1 MAKRSLW
8 NPRTWFQESTPDQS
22 VTYKEK
28 EKVIDDTVVSPG
40 RVSVPNDHKFLTKTV
55 LQGLT
60 NLVTPSYRQDL
71 IPIIRDLY
79 KINPDMS
86 IALQDTFKLANTGH
100 IIKFPNNSDKEASRM
115 REHLETVSK
124 KWSRYTAGIDGLVN
138 RMIAQAM
145 VGGAISIEGVPNKEL
160 TGISTVLFVNP
171 EDIRFER
178 EADGV
183 YQPYQIN
190 KYRGGNGKPQ
200 YIKLNPITYT
210 YVGTYNDTDEPYGIP
225 PFLAA
230 LDSIKTQHDMRIN
243 FKEIMEIMGMVGFL
257 EAKMEKPARKANE
270 SDMAYLARLK
280 KTLKDLKVNLRDGM
294 KDGIVTG
301 YIDDHEFKL
310 NSTSA
315 SLQNLDVPWKMN
327 QQSVANGLGV
337 SSSLIGVQQNQTEGG
352 AGIALSKLIS
362 QLKNIQSM
370 VKFVLEFLYN
380 LELTLAGMPNKGVVV
395 EFGTSTISDEI
406 KVQQAQ
412 EYKIKNIIA
421 KYNQG
426 IISQEQAAWEL
437 GYTRADKSEPR
448 IPMDA
453 ESAVSTPDRKREAD
467 KDKSDRK
474 GRDKE
479 KSNPKR
485 ADQDSRPR

>member
-1 MAKRSLW
+1 MPNKRNIWSRL
-8 NPRTWFQESTPDQS
+8 FQRAPAEDSPA
-22 VTYKEK
+22 YKEP
-28 EKVIDDTVVSPG
+28 EKVIDGTVVSPG
-40 RVSVPNDHKFLTKTV
+40 RVSVPNDSPELTVRK

-60 NLVTPSYRQDL
+60 NLITPSYRQDL
-71 IPIIRDLY
+71 IPLIRDLY
-79 KINPDMS
+79 KINPDVS
-86 IALQDTFKLANTGH
+86 IALQDMFKLSNTAH
-100 IIKFPNNSDKEASRM
+100 RIDFPNNTTEEARKMRLHLREASKR
-115 REHLETVSK
+115 
-124 KWSRYTAGIDGLVN
+124 WSRYSAGMPGLIN
-138 RMIAQAM
+138 RMICQIM
-145 VGGAISIEGVPNKEL
+145 VGGALSTEAVPNTDL
-160 TGISTVLFVNP
+160 TGLSTILFINP

-178 EADGV
+178 ENNGV

-190 KYRGGNGKPQ
+190 RFKGTNDKPQ
-200 YIKLNPITYT
+200 YIKLNTATYI
-210 YVGTYNDTDEPYGIP
+210 YVGMYNDTDEPYGIP

-270 SDMAYLARLK
+270 SDGAYRARLSK
-280 KTLKDLKVNLRDGM
+280 ILRDLKVNLRDGM

-315 SLQNLDVPWKMN
+315 SLENLDVPWKMN

-337 SSSLIGVQQNQTEGG
+337 NSSLIGVQQNNTEGG

-362 QLKNIQSM
+362 QLQNIQM
-370 VKFVLEFLYN
+370 VIKFALEFYYS
-380 LELTLAGMPNKGVVV
+380 LELQLAGMPNKGVEVV
-395 EFGTSTISDEI
+395 FSTSTISDEI

-412 EYKIKNIIA
+412 EYKIKNVIA

-426 IISQEQAAWEL
+426 LISQEQAAWEL
-437 GYTRADKSEPR
+437 GYTRPDQPEPR
-448 IPMDA
+448 VVEDA
-453 ESAVSTPDRKREAD
+453 DDAINTPNRKREAD

-474 GRDKE
+474 TRDK
-479 KSNPKR
+479 NNPMPKR
-485 ADQDSRPR
+485 KDQDARPR

>member
-1 MAKRSLW
+1 MPNKRNIWSRL
-8 NPRTWFQESTPDQS
+8 FQRAPAEDFPA
-22 VTYKEK
+22 YKEP
-28 EKVIDDTVVSPG
+28 EKVIDGTVVSPG
-40 RVSVPNDHKFLTKTV
+40 RVSVPNDSPELTVRK

-71 IPIIRDLY
+71 IPLIRDLY
-79 KINPDMS
+79 KINPDVS
-86 IALQDTFKLANTGH
+86 IALQDMFKLSNTAH
-100 IIKFPNNSDKEASRM
+100 RIDFPNNTTEEARKMRLHLREASKR
-115 REHLETVSK
+115 
-124 KWSRYTAGIDGLVN
+124 WSRYSAGMPGLIN
-138 RMIAQAM
+138 RMICQIM
-145 VGGAISIEGVPNKEL
+145 VGGALSTEAVPNTDL
-160 TGISTVLFVNP
+160 TGISTILFINP

-178 EADGV
+178 ENNGV
-183 YQPYQIN
+183 YQPYQLN
-190 KYRGGNGKPQ
+190 RFKGTNDKPQ
-200 YIKLNPITYT
+200 YIKLNTATYI
-210 YVGTYNDTDEPYGIP
+210 YVGMYNDTDEPYGIP

-270 SDMAYLARLK
+270 SDGAYRARLSK
-280 KTLKDLKVNLRDGM
+280 ILRDLKVNLKDGM

-315 SLQNLDVPWKMN
+315 SLENLDVPWKMN

-337 SSSLIGVQQNQTEGG
+337 NSSLIGVQQNNTEGG

-362 QLKNIQSM
+362 QLQNIQM
-370 VKFVLEFLYN
+370 VIKFALEFYYS
-380 LELTLAGMPNKGVVV
+380 LELQLAGMPNKGVEVV
-395 EFGTSTISDEI
+395 FSTSTISDEI

-412 EYKIKNIIA
+412 EYKIKNVIA

-426 IISQEQAAWEL
+426 LISQEQAAWEL
-437 GYTRADKSEPR
+437 GYTRPDQPEPR
-448 IPMDA
+448 VVEDA
-453 ESAVSTPDRKREAD
+453 DDAVNTPNRKREAD

-474 GRDKE
+474 TRDK
-479 KSNPKR
+479 NNPMPKR
-485 ADQDSRPR
+485 KDQDARPR

>member
-1 MAKRSLW
+1 MPNKRNIWSRL
-8 NPRTWFQESTPDQS
+8 FQRAPAEDSPA
-22 VTYKEK
+22 YKEP
-28 EKVIDDTVVSPG
+28 EKVIDGTVVSPG
-40 RVSVPNDHKFLTKTV
+40 RVSVPNDSPELTVRK

-71 IPIIRDLY
+71 IPLIRDLY
-79 KINPDMS
+79 KINPDVS
-86 IALQDTFKLANTGH
+86 IALQDMFKLSNTTH
-100 IIKFPNNSDKEASRM
+100 RIDFPNNTTEEARKMRLHLREASKR
-115 REHLETVSK
+115 
-124 KWSRYTAGIDGLVN
+124 WSRYSAGMPGLIN
-138 RMIAQAM
+138 RMICQIM
-145 VGGAISIEGVPNKEL
+145 VGGALSTEAVPNTDL
-160 TGISTVLFVNP
+160 TGLSTILFINP

-178 EADGV
+178 ENNGV
-183 YQPYQIN
+183 YQPYQLN
-190 KYRGGNGKPQ
+190 RFKGTNDKPQ
-200 YIKLNPITYT
+200 YIKLNTATYI
-210 YVGTYNDTDEPYGIP
+210 YVGMYNDTDEPYGIP

-270 SDMAYLARLK
+270 SDGAYRARLSK
-280 KTLKDLKVNLRDGM
+280 ILRDLKVNLKDGM

-315 SLQNLDVPWKMN
+315 SLENLDVPWKMN

-337 SSSLIGVQQNQTEGG
+337 NSSLIGVQQNNTEGG

-362 QLKNIQSM
+362 QLQNIQM
-370 VKFVLEFLYN
+370 VIKFALEFYYS
-380 LELTLAGMPNKGVVV
+380 LELQLAGMPNKGVEVV
-395 EFGTSTISDEI
+395 FSTSTISDEI

-412 EYKIKNIIA
+412 EYKIKNVIA

-426 IISQEQAAWEL
+426 LISQEQAAWEL
-437 GYTRADKSEPR
+437 GYTRPDQPEPR
-448 IPMDA
+448 VVEDA
-453 ESAVSTPDRKREAD
+453 DDAVNTPNRKREAD

-474 GRDKE
+474 TRDK
-479 KSNPKR
+479 NNPMPKR
-485 ADQDSRPR
+485 KDQDARPR

>member
-1 MAKRSLW
+1 MPNKRNIWSRL
-8 NPRTWFQESTPDQS
+8 FQRAPAEDSPA
-22 VTYKEK
+22 YKEP
-28 EKVIDDTVVSPG
+28 EKVIDGTVVSPG
-40 RVSVPNDHKFLTKTV
+40 RVSVPNDSPELTVRK

-60 NLVTPSYRQDL
+60 NLITPSYRQDL
-71 IPIIRDLY
+71 IPLIRDLY
-79 KINPDMS
+79 KINPDVS
-86 IALQDTFKLANTGH
+86 IALQDMFKLSNTAH
-100 IIKFPNNSDKEASRM
+100 RIDFPNNTTEEARKMRLHLREASKR
-115 REHLETVSK
+115 
-124 KWSRYTAGIDGLVN
+124 WSRYSAGMPGLIN
-138 RMIAQAM
+138 RMICQIM
-145 VGGAISIEGVPNKEL
+145 VGGALSTEAVPNTDL
-160 TGISTVLFVNP
+160 TGLSTILFINP

-178 EADGV
+178 ENNGV

-190 KYRGGNGKPQ
+190 RFKGTNDKPQ
-200 YIKLNPITYT
+200 YIKLNTATYI
-210 YVGTYNDTDEPYGIP
+210 YVGMYNDTDEPYGIP

-270 SDMAYLARLK
+270 SDGAYRARLSK
-280 KTLKDLKVNLRDGM
+280 ILRDLKVNLRDGM

-315 SLQNLDVPWKMN
+315 SLENLDVPWKMN

-337 SSSLIGVQQNQTEGG
+337 NSSLIGVQQNNTEGG

-362 QLKNIQSM
+362 QLQNIQM
-370 VKFVLEFLYN
+370 VIKFALEFYYS
-380 LELTLAGMPNKGVVV
+380 LELQLAGMPNKGVEVV
-395 EFGTSTISDEI
+395 FSTSTISDEI

-412 EYKIKNIIA
+412 EYKIKNVIA

-426 IISQEQAAWEL
+426 LISQEQAAWEL
-437 GYTRADKSEPR
+437 GYTRPDQPEPR
-448 IPMDA
+448 VVEDA
-453 ESAVSTPDRKREAD
+453 DDAVNTPNRKREAD

-474 GRDKE
+474 TRDK
-479 KSNPKR
+479 NNPMPKR
-485 ADQDSRPR
+485 KDQDARPR

>member
-1 MAKRSLW
+1 
-8 NPRTWFQESTPDQS
+8 
-22 VTYKEK
+22 
-28 EKVIDDTVVSPG
+28 
-40 RVSVPNDHKFLTKTV
+40 
-55 LQGLT
+55 
-60 NLVTPSYRQDL
+60 
-71 IPIIRDLY
+71 
-79 KINPDMS
+79 
-86 IALQDTFKLANTGH
+86 
-100 IIKFPNNSDKEASRM
+100 
-115 REHLETVSK
+115 
-124 KWSRYTAGIDGLVN
+124 
-138 RMIAQAM
+138 
-145 VGGAISIEGVPNKEL
+145 
-160 TGISTVLFVNP
+160 
-171 EDIRFER
+171 
-178 EADGV
+178 
-183 YQPYQIN
+183 
-190 KYRGGNGKPQ
+190 
-200 YIKLNPITYT
+200 
-210 YVGTYNDTDEPYGIP
+210 
-225 PFLAA
+225 
-230 LDSIKTQHDMRIN
+230 
-243 FKEIMEIMGMVGFL
+243 MGMVGFL

>member
-1 MAKRSLW
+1 MPNKRNIWSRL
-8 NPRTWFQESTPDQS
+8 FQRAPAEDSPA
-22 VTYKEK
+22 YKEP
-28 EKVIDDTVVSPG
+28 EKVIDGTVVSPG
-40 RVSVPNDHKFLTKTV
+40 RVSVPNDSPELTVRK

-60 NLVTPSYRQDL
+60 NLITPSYRQDL
-71 IPIIRDLY
+71 IPLIRDLY
-79 KINPDMS
+79 KINPDVS
-86 IALQDTFKLANTGH
+86 IALQDMFKLSNTAH
-100 IIKFPNNSDKEASRM
+100 RIDFPNNTTEEARKMRLHLREASKR
-115 REHLETVSK
+115 
-124 KWSRYTAGIDGLVN
+124 WSRYSAGMPGLIN
-138 RMIAQAM
+138 RMICQIM
-145 VGGAISIEGVPNKEL
+145 VGGALSTEAVPNTDL
-160 TGISTVLFVNP
+160 TGLSTILFINP

-178 EADGV
+178 ENNGV

-190 KYRGGNGKPQ
+190 RFKGTNDKPQ
-200 YIKLNPITYT
+200 YIKLNTATYI
-210 YVGTYNDTDEPYGIP
+210 YVGMYNDTDEPYGIP

-270 SDMAYLARLK
+270 SDGAYRARLSK
-280 KTLKDLKVNLRDGM
+280 ILRDLKVNLKDGM

-315 SLQNLDVPWKMN
+315 SLENLDVPWKMN

-337 SSSLIGVQQNQTEGG
+337 NSSLIGVQQNNTEGG

-362 QLKNIQSM
+362 QLQNIQM
-370 VKFVLEFLYN
+370 IIKFALEFYYS
-380 LELTLAGMPNKGVVV
+380 LELQLAGMPNKGVEVV
-395 EFGTSTISDEI
+395 FSTSTISDEI

-412 EYKIKNIIA
+412 EYKIKNVIA

-426 IISQEQAAWEL
+426 LISQEQAAWEL
-437 GYTRADKSEPR
+437 GYTRPDQPEPR
-448 IPMDA
+448 VVEDA
-453 ESAVSTPDRKREAD
+453 DDAINTPNRKREAD

-474 GRDKE
+474 TRDK
-479 KSNPKR
+479 NNPMPKR
-485 ADQDSRPR
+485 KDQDARPR

>member
-1 MAKRSLW
+1 MPNKRNIWSRL
-8 NPRTWFQESTPDQS
+8 FQRAPAEDSPA
-22 VTYKEK
+22 YKEP
-28 EKVIDDTVVSPG
+28 EKVIDGTVVSPG
-40 RVSVPNDHKFLTKTV
+40 RVSVPNDSPELTVRK

-71 IPIIRDLY
+71 IPLIRDLY
-79 KINPDMS
+79 KINPDVS
-86 IALQDTFKLANTGH
+86 IALQDMFKLSNTAH
-100 IIKFPNNSDKEASRM
+100 RIDFPNNTTEEARKMRLHLREASKR
-115 REHLETVSK
+115 
-124 KWSRYTAGIDGLVN
+124 WSRYSAGMPGLIN
-138 RMIAQAM
+138 RMICQIM
-145 VGGAISIEGVPNKEL
+145 VGGALSTEAVPNTDL
-160 TGISTVLFVNP
+160 TGLSTILFINP

-178 EADGV
+178 ENNGV
-183 YQPYQIN
+183 YQPYQLN
-190 KYRGGNGKPQ
+190 RFKGTNDKPQ
-200 YIKLNPITYT
+200 YIKLNTATYI
-210 YVGTYNDTDEPYGIP
+210 YVGMYNDTDEPYGIP

-270 SDMAYLARLK
+270 SDGAYRARLSK
-280 KTLKDLKVNLRDGM
+280 ILRDLKVNLKDGM

-315 SLQNLDVPWKMN
+315 SLENLDVPWKMN

-337 SSSLIGVQQNQTEGG
+337 NSSLIGVQQNNTEGG

-362 QLKNIQSM
+362 QLQNIQM
-370 VKFVLEFLYN
+370 VIKFALEFYYS
-380 LELTLAGMPNKGVVV
+380 LELQLAGMPNKGVEVV
-395 EFGTSTISDEI
+395 FSTSTISDEI

-412 EYKIKNIIA
+412 EYKIKNVIA

-426 IISQEQAAWEL
+426 LISQEQAAWEL
-437 GYTRADKSEPR
+437 GYTRPDQPEPR
-448 IPMDA
+448 VVEDA
-453 ESAVSTPDRKREAD
+453 DDAINTPNRKREAD

-474 GRDKE
+474 TRDK
-479 KSNPKR
+479 NNPMPKR
-485 ADQDSRPR
+485 KDQDARPR